1 MIDPLTKIKSIEPS
15 QKAIIFFDDDC
26 LLCNKTVLFL
36 LKRDIHK
43 TLQFAPIGGD
53 TFKAL
58 NLETN
63 PANKNTVIF
72 FKNGEISLRSTAIL
86 KTLSL
91 LSLNQLETFS
101 TGMLLKIELSSLVKI
116 TCVLQMNLLTPT
128 QYSNEVLFRHDA
140 HHHINH
146 IFDIRLR
153 EIVAIT
159 SVCRPVRLCTKNS
172 GSSIKPTIATLALKY
187 FCKHK

>member
-1 MIDPLTKIKSIEPS
+1 MIDPLTKIKSIEPI

-53 TFKAL
+53 TFKGL

-86 KTLSL
+86 KTLY
-91 LSLNQLETFS
+91 QLPFPWKLATIFIIVPKS
-101 TGMLLKIELSSLVKI
+101 IRDFFYRYVAKNRIKFFGKNNMCITNVSAYADSILK
-116 TCVLQMNLLTPT
+116 
-128 QYSNEVLFRHDA
+128 
-140 HHHINH
+140 
-146 IFDIRLR
+146 
-153 EIVAIT
+153 
-159 SVCRPVRLCTKNS
+159 
-172 GSSIKPTIATLALKY
+172 
-187 FCKHK
+187 

>member
-53 TFKAL
+53 TFKGL

-86 KTLSL
+86 KTLY
-91 LSLNQLETFS
+91 QLPFPWKLATIFIIVPKSIRDFFYRYVAKNRIKFFGKNNMCITNES
-101 TGMLLKIELSSLVKI
+101 AYADSILK
-116 TCVLQMNLLTPT
+116 
-128 QYSNEVLFRHDA
+128 
-140 HHHINH
+140 
-146 IFDIRLR
+146 
-153 EIVAIT
+153 
-159 SVCRPVRLCTKNS
+159 
-172 GSSIKPTIATLALKY
+172 
-187 FCKHK
+187 

>member
-1 MIDPLTKIKSIEPS
+1 MIDPLTKIESIEPS

-58 NLETN
+58 NIETN

-72 FKNGEISLRSTAIL
+72 FKHGEISLRSTAIL
-86 KTLSL
+86 KTLS
-91 LSLNQLETFS
+91 QLPLPWKLATIFIIVPKSIRDFFYRYVAENRIKFFGKNNMCITNES
-101 TGMLLKIELSSLVKI
+101 AYADSILK
-116 TCVLQMNLLTPT
+116 
-128 QYSNEVLFRHDA
+128 
-140 HHHINH
+140 
-146 IFDIRLR
+146 
-153 EIVAIT
+153 
-159 SVCRPVRLCTKNS
+159 
-172 GSSIKPTIATLALKY
+172 
-187 FCKHK
+187 